1 MVCFAARLYT
11 NKDMKQKR
19 IPIPKKVQREIL
31 FRNEACCCVCGK
43 SNIIIHHIDGNNS
56 NNDLNNLA
64 VLCLEHH
71 DLASSKS
78 TTSRK
83 LNPPL
88 VRQFK
93 IDWESRVAN
102 RRQVVRSKIVRTKTD
117 QDFIKFEIKR
127 LIFSLPA
134 FPKKESTN
142 SILEQLYHWHLFTN
156 VCQEIMQ
163 NLGYIRWFLKEPQV
177 PLVLDKLW
185 EFFWQFVDSK
195 EIPMNKRDEKN
206 ISTAIE
212 LIGTLGVQT
221 IILEEDPKTF
231 DNLFSAL
238 DDFENM
244 SIEYKKIDLLSLI
257 KKQFKLI
264 KKELTKDKRYK
275 HKSFIDKK
283 IERKI
288 KNLSKVMKT
297 KWS

>member
-1 MVCFAARLYT
+1 ME
-11 NKDMKQKR
+11 QKR
-19 IPIPKKVQREIL
+19 IPIPQKVQREIL

-93 IDWESRVAN
+93 RDWESRVAN
-102 RRQVVRSKIVRTKTD
+102 RRQVVRSKIVKTKTD

-142 SILEQLYHWHLFTN
+142 PILE
-156 VCQEIMQ
+156 
-163 NLGYIRWFLKEPQV
+163 
-177 PLVLDKLW
+177 
-185 EFFWQFVDSK
+185 
-195 EIPMNKRDEKN
+195 
-206 ISTAIE
+206 
-212 LIGTLGVQT
+212 
-221 IILEEDPKTF
+221 
-231 DNLFSAL
+231 
-238 DDFENM
+238 
-244 SIEYKKIDLLSLI
+244 
-257 KKQFKLI
+257 
-264 KKELTKDKRYK
+264 
-275 HKSFIDKK
+275 
-283 IERKI
+283 
-288 KNLSKVMKT
+288 
-297 KWS
+297 

>member
-1 MVCFAARLYT
+1 MER
-11 NKDMKQKR
+11 KR
-19 IPIPKKVQREIL
+19 IPIPQKVQREIL

-78 TTSRK
+78 TISRK
-83 LNPPL
+83 LNPLL

-93 IDWESRVAN
+93 RDWESRVAN
-102 RRQVVRSKIVRTKTD
+102 RRRVVRSKIVRTKTD

-142 SILEQLYHWHLFTN
+142 SILEQLYHWHFFTN

-163 NLGYIRWFLKEPQV
+163 NLEYIRWFLKESQV
-177 PLVLDKLW
+177 PLVLDRIW
-185 EFFWQFVDSK
+185 EFFWQFVDSI
-195 EIPMNKRDEKN
+195 EIPMSKRDEEN
-206 ISTAIE
+206 ISLAIE
-212 LIGTLGVQT
+212 LIGNLGAQT
-221 IILEEDPKTF
+221 IILEENPKTF

-238 DDFENM
+238 NDFENM
-244 SIEYKKIDLLSLI
+244 SIEYKKTDLLRLI
-257 KKQFKLI
+257 KEQFKLI
-264 KKELTKDKRYK
+264 KKELMGNKRYK
-275 HKSFIDKK
+275 HESSLDKK
-283 IERKI
+283 VERKI
-288 KNLSKVMKT
+288 KNLSEIIKT